1 MTSPNLDLPMLYGY
15 ALGDMLS
22 CHDGIRCY
30 RATRRDTEQEYIL
43 KVISI
48 PASSSKLDALLLTGA
63 LADKKA
69 ARAYFKQ
76 LAKDLLQ
83 QAELLKE
90 LSRQEGFVSFLDCDM
105 CPMEDGVGFY
115 VCLLGTRKET
125 LDSILHSDRLTHA
138 DILHMGLDLCAALA
152 AARRAGM
159 LYADL
164 KPGNIFYDPEQGCR
178 IGDVGF
184 IALPSL
190 NFTCLPAKYRSS
202 YTAPELYDDFAVLNP
217 TVDVF
222 SLGMVLYQ
230 AYNGGVLPFAG
241 AAPAGELPAP
251 LYADYE
257 MAQILA
263 KACHTDPN
271 QRWQDPSQL
280 AQALMGYMQQ
290 FGAPE
295 TPIIPPVAEIEDEDE
310 AEVVEEFLPD
320 VDPEELMAE
329 IALLEKEASEAS
341 NPAVESIEEEV
352 EPIKEPV
359 EDEVIAEPVEDEVI
373 AEPVDDEA
381 IEEPTEEIPEEEDV
395 DDLDIILAQA
405 DELIAHEVPQSVL
418 IPEPAAEEEPADEV
432 PEEEPQV
439 EAAPLPLSQETMTEE
454 VAADTAEETPKK
466 PRRALKWVL
475 IAALL
480 LFLAVALF
488 FGGKH
493 YYEHVYTLQVQSM
506 TLENT
511 LDTLTVRVV
520 TDEDES
526 LLRVVCCDSYGRNQ
540 EAPVVNGVARF
551 EGLHPGTHYTV
562 RILTGGN
569 HRVTGHITDSF
580 TTPEQ
585 VTILSFLATIGPEDC
600 SVILSFT
607 VDGPE
612 PDGWIVRY
620 SAEGIEEQSQVFT
633 GNNTTIYDLENG
645 ADYTFTLEPQTQMH
659 ITGTTQVT
667 YEATNILY
675 AKDLQ
680 IVSCGDG
687 SLTVQWQQPD
697 NGIAEEW
704 ILRCYND
711 DGYDVTVT
719 TEDCRY
725 TFTELTHDSPCTV
738 EVRAAGMNRS
748 VAARVSA
755 NPITIQNFTC
765 TITDEMALLVT
776 WDHLGP
782 APISWLVAVSID
794 GCEPI
799 QLSTEKNELLLT
811 LLPGSTYTFGFIAA
825 PGSDI
830 LQDQHSYTAGEISIF
845 EGFGINA
852 AELSSLLCLLPEEE
866 VQDWP
871 VYLLNNYR
879 DCFAFGEA
887 AAVLL
892 QANEQIEAFEDA
904 VLVQFVIN
912 TASGQPIHMNS
923 ASMIWSGMWQDGC
936 CCLALPYLPEAS
948 GEYILTLYFDGQF
961 VTSLEFTVE

>member
-1 MTSPNLDLPMLYGY
+1 MLYGF
-15 ALGDMLS
+15 ALGDILS
-22 CHDGIRCY
+22 CHDGVRCY
-30 RATRRDTEQEYIL
+30 PATRRDTEQEYIL

-63 LADKKA
+63 LPDKKA

-90 LSRQEGFVSFLDCDM
+90 LSRQEGFVSYLDCDM

-115 VCLLGTRKET
+115 VCLLGTRKEA
-125 LDSILHSDRLTHA
+125 LDGILHSDTLTHA

-164 KPGNIFYDPEQGCR
+164 KPGNVFYDPEQGCR

-190 NFTCLPAKYRSS
+190 NFTCLPDKYRSS

-263 KACHTDPN
+263 KACHADPN
-271 QRWQDPSQL
+271 ERWQDPSQL

-295 TPIIPPVAEIEDEDE
+295 TPIIPPVAGIEDEDE
-310 AEVVEEFLPD
+310 AEAVEEFLPEA
-320 VDPEELMAE
+320 DPEELRAE
-329 IALLEKEASEAS
+329 MALLEAEEANAQNLPEETTGEEAEPSEVPVADE
-341 NPAVESIEEEV
+341 AVEDLTEV
-352 EPIKEPV
+352 
-359 EDEVIAEPVEDEVI
+359 
-373 AEPVDDEA
+373 
-381 IEEPTEEIPEEEDV
+381 IPEEEDA
-395 DDLDIILAQA
+395 DDLDSILAQA

-418 IPEPAAEEEPADEV
+418 IPEPAPEQEEEPADEV
-432 PEEEPQV
+432 PEEEPRE
-439 EAAPLPLSQETMTEE
+439 EAAPLPLSQEIVTQEA
-454 VAADTAEETPKK
+454 AADTAQETPKM

-480 LFLAVALF
+480 LLLAVALF

-493 YYEHVYTLQVQSM
+493 YYEHIYTLQVQSM

-520 TDEDES
+520 TDADES
-526 LLRVVCCDSYGRNQ
+526 LLRVVCSDSYGRNQ
-540 EAPVVNGVARF
+540 ESSVVNGVAHF
-551 EGLHPGTHYTV
+551 EGLHPNTRYTV
-562 RILTGGN
+562 RILAGGN
-569 HRVTGHITDSF
+569 HRVIGHITDSF

-612 PDGWIVRY
+612 PAGWTIRY
-620 SAEGIEEQSQVFT
+620 SAEGIEEQTQAFT

-645 ADYTFTLEPQTQMH
+645 AAYTFTLEPQTQMQ
-659 ITGTTQVT
+659 ITGITQVT

-697 NGIAEEW
+697 NGMAKEW

-719 TEDCRY
+719 TEDCSY

-755 NPITIQNFTC
+755 NPITVQNFTC
-765 TITDEMALLVT
+765 TVTDEMALLVT

-794 GCEPI
+794 GREPI

-830 LQDQHSYTAGEISIF
+830 LQDQHSYTAGEISVF
-845 EGFGINA
+845 EGFGVNA
-852 AELSSLLCLLPEEE
+852 AELGSLLCLLPEEE

-871 VYLLNNYR
+871 AYLLENQRNS
-879 DCFAFGEA
+879 FAFGEA

-892 QANEQIEAFEDA
+892 QANRQIEAFEDA

-912 TASGQPIHMNS
+912 TAAGQPIHMNS
-923 ASMIWSGMWQDGC
+923 ASMIWSGMWQDGY

-948 GEYILTLYFDGQF
+948 GAYILTLYFDGQF

>member
-22 CHDGIRCY
+22 CHDGVRCY

-63 LADKKA
+63 LPDKKA

-115 VCLLGTRKET
+115 VCLLGTRKEA
-125 LDSILHSDRLTHA
+125 LDSMLHSGALTHA

-159 LYADL
+159 LYTDL
-164 KPGNIFYDPEQGCR
+164 KPGNVFYDPEQGCR

-263 KACHTDPN
+263 KACHADPN
-271 QRWQDPSQL
+271 ERWQDPSQL

-295 TPIIPPVAEIEDEDE
+295 TPIIPPVVEMEDEIE
-310 AEVVEEFLPD
+310 AEVVEEFLPEA
-320 VDPEELMAE
+320 DPEELQAE
-329 IALLEKEASEAS
+329 LALLEAEEAEAQ
-341 NPAVESIEEEV
+341 NLPEETAAEEA
-352 EPIKEPV
+352 EPSAAPV
-359 EDEVIAEPVEDEVI
+359 EDEAADEVPVEDE
-373 AEPVDDEA
+373 AADEVL
-381 IEEPTEEIPEEEDV
+381 TEVIPEEEA
-395 DDLDIILAQA
+395 DDLDSILAQA

-418 IPEPAAEEEPADEV
+418 IPEPAAEQEEEPADEV
-432 PEEEPQV
+432 PEEEPQE
-439 EAAPLPLSQETMTEE
+439 EAAPLPLSQETVTEE
-454 VAADTAEETPKK
+454 AAADAAADEAPKK

-480 LFLAVALF
+480 LLLAVALF

-493 YYEHVYTLQVQSM
+493 YYEHVYTLRVQSM

-520 TDEDES
+520 TDADES
-526 LLRVVCCDSYGRNQ
+526 LLRVVCSDSYGRNQ
-540 EAPVVNGVARF
+540 ASSVVDGVARF
-551 EGLHPGTHYTV
+551 EGLHPGTRYTV
-562 RILTGGN
+562 RVLAGGN
-569 HRVTGHITDSF
+569 HRVIGHITDSF

-585 VTILSFLATIGPEDC
+585 LTVLSFLATIGPEDC

-612 PDGWIVRY
+612 PAGWTIRY
-620 SAEGIEEQSQVFT
+620 SAEGIEEQTQAFT
-633 GNNTTIYDLENG
+633 GNRTTIFGLENG
-645 ADYTFTLEPQTQMH
+645 ADYTFTLEPQTKMH
-659 ITGTTQVT
+659 IAGTTQVT

-697 NGIAEEW
+697 NGIAKEW

-719 TEDCRY
+719 TEDCSY

-738 EVRAAGMNRS
+738 EVRAASMNRS

-765 TITDEMALLVT
+765 TVTDEMALLVT

-830 LQDQHSYTAGEISIF
+830 LQDQHSYTAGEISSF

-852 AELSSLLCLLPEEE
+852 AELGSLLCLLPEEE

-871 VYLLNNYR
+871 VYLLENYR

-892 QANEQIEAFEDA
+892 RANRQIEAFEDA
-904 VLVQFVIN
+904 VLIQFVIN
-912 TASGQPIHMNS
+912 TAAGQPIHMNS
-923 ASMIWSGMWQDGC
+923 ASMIWGGMWQDGY

-948 GEYILTLYFDGQF
+948 GAYILTLYFDGQF
-961 VTSLEFTVE
+961 VTALEFTVE